1 MVINRPHSKL
11 KSLLILILLS
21 FVACPALAF
30 INIESL
36 RQIDGKGYLG
46 QTTLQVSGQQGNT
59 DKFTSQASTMGVY
72 RLDINEWLYTASYKY
87 GTSANVR
94 DTNLGS
100 GHIRHTWNYQ
110 EPIAYEAFIQSG
122 FDEFKRLNSR
132 NYVGGNLRFRL
143 LHSEDNRLYAG
154 TGAFYEVEDF
164 EGQDEDTEGLRGNI
178 YISHVARL
186 NETVTS
192 STTIYYQPKF
202 KDLENYRLR
211 FMTGLDVRINETLS
225 LDVDF
230 NLVNDSGLP
239 EGVKQTDIDY
249 LVGFSVKY

>member
-1 MVINRPHSKL
+1 MLKL
-11 KSLLILILLS
+11 FSTLLFSLVSI
-21 FVACPALAF
+21 PAFAF

-46 QTTLQVSGQQGNT
+46 QTTLQVAGQQGNT

-72 RLDINEWLYTASYKY
+72 RLDVNEWLYTASYQY
-87 GTSANVR
+87 GTSANVK

-110 EPIAYEAFIQSG
+110 EPLAYEAFAQSA
-122 FDEFKRLNSR
+122 FDEFKKLNSQ
-132 NYVGGNLRFRL
+132 NYAGGNLRFRIY
-143 LHSEDNRLYAG
+143 HGEGNRLYAG
-154 TGAFYEVEDF
+154 VGAFYEVEDF
-164 EGQDEDTEGLRGNI
+164 EGQDEDAEGVRGNL

-192 STTIYYQPKF
+192 STVIYYQPKF
-202 KDLENYRLR
+202 NDIANYRLR
-211 FMTGLDVRINETLS
+211 LMTGLDVRMTKSLS
-225 LDVDF
+225 LDIDF